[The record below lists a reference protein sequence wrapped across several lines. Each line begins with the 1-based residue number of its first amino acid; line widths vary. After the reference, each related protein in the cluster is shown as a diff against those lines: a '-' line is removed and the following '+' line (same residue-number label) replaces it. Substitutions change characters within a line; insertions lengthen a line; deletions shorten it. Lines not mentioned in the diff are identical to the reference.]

1 MTGARQGTVMIGQRG
16 TVFMAGGRG
25 QPVAVFATARN
36 GRVVMRAVCAS
47 RSVDYLGGR
56 TVTKWLLFKLSFSAT
71 ALVLAAC
78 GFPKPSEIG
87 ACVAAS
93 DCTSADA
100 RSVWPGTAW
109 VRVAA
114 TTTARDALTHR
125 DAIARRAH
133 A

>member
-1 MTGARQGTVMIGQRG
+1 M
-16 TVFMAGGRG
+16 
-25 QPVAVFATARN
+25 
-36 GRVVMRAVCAS
+36 
-47 RSVDYLGGR
+47 
-56 TVTKWLLFKLSFSAT
+56 TKWLLFKLSFSAT

-100 RSVWPGTAW
+100 PFCVAGHCV